1 MKKIIFI
8 ALILLAS
15 CASRKT
21 ATNKVDIKKDS
32 ISETKVI
39 TKLTENKNN
48 TDTTSIKKIETN
60 DEIVIIPIDPNKNI
74 YINNV
79 PYKNVVLKIKKN
91 KSNTLYTNKKIASE
105 TRVKDSLGSNKVK
118 TSGKFS
124 EKQKKIDKKPDYYI
138 LLWILFLILIIYL
151 LWRSKRWLL
160 NIL

>member
-8 ALILLAS
+8 ALILLTS

-21 ATNKVDIKKDS
+21 TTNKVDIKKDS

-138 LLWILFLILIIYL
+138 LLWVLFLILIIYL